1 MLNENSF
8 IRFSATLIE
17 IRMNKL
23 IISTLIIAAILVA
36 FLISAGCTAQS
47 TPLSPAQMSVQ
58 TPPQDDTETISVTDM
73 ANRTVVI
80 KKDPRRIIGVGAGA
94 LRMIAYLDAADRVV
108 GVDDREQIKSE
119 TSGFGMPSG
128 IDKPYNFAN
137 PDLSAKPCIGG
148 KTGDPELIAAQNP
161 DVVFFTFTTGKD
173 AQALQEKSGRPVVV
187 LTTGDLG
194 KNKDL
199 FYQSLG
205 KMAQILGK
213 EERAESIT
221 SYIDKTIQ
229 DLNDRTKD
237 IPADKRPRV
246 YVGGIAYNGAHGFL
260 STDPAYAPLL
270 MVNGNNVAASA
281 NSGGQIMID
290 KEKLLDWNPD
300 VIFIDEASY
309 VLVKED
315 LKDPVYQS
323 LPAVKNGHV
332 YGVMP
337 YNWYA
342 NNYDTVL
349 ADAYYIGKIL
359 YPEQFADVDPEQ
371 KADEIYTILDGKP
384 VYGDMKIL
392 FGGFV
397 PFSMLLK

>member
-1 MLNENSF
+1 
-8 IRFSATLIE
+8 
-17 IRMNKL
+17 MNKL
-23 IISTLIIAAILVA
+23 LVSTLIIATMLVS

-47 TPLSPAQMSVQ
+47 TPLSDAQMI
-58 TPPQDDTETISVTDM
+58 TPNIPPAGAGTISVIDM
-73 ANRTVVI
+73 ANRTVAV
-80 KKDPRRIIGVGAGA
+80 KKDPQRIIGVGAGA
-94 LRMIAYLDAADRVV
+94 LRMIAYLQAADRVV
-108 GVDDREQIKSE
+108 GVDDREQMKYE

-128 IDKPYNFAN
+128 IDKPYNLAN
-137 PDLSAKPCIGG
+137 PDLATKPFIGG

-173 AQALQEKSGRPVVV
+173 AQTLQEKSGRPVVA

-194 KNKDL
+194 KNKDV
-199 FYQSLG
+199 FYQSLMV
-205 KMAQILGK
+205 MAKILGK

-221 SYIDKTIQ
+221 SYIDGTIQ
-229 DLNDRTKD
+229 DLKDRTKD
-237 IPADKRPRV
+237 IPAEKRPRV

-260 STDPAYAPLL
+260 STDPAYSPLL

-281 NSGGQIMID
+281 SSGGQIMID

-300 VIFIDEASY
+300 VIFVDEASY
-309 VLVKED
+309 ALIKED
-315 LKDPVYQS
+315 LKDPVYRS
-323 LPAVKNGHV
+323 LPAVMNDRV

-349 ADAYYIGKIL
+349 ADAYYVGKTL
-359 YPEQFADVDPEQ
+359 YPEQFADVDPAQ
-371 KADEIYTILDGKP
+371 KADEIYTMLDGKP
-384 VYGDMKIL
+384 VYSDMKTL

-397 PFSMLLK
+397 PFSMLVK